1 MREVRVIGPDNEQL
15 GVMPTYQALEKA
27 RELNLDLVE
36 VAPTA
41 VPPVCRLLD
50 YGRFKYEQTK
60 KEREARK
67 HQVKTELKE
76 IRLRPKISEHDFQ
89 TRARRAA
96 KFLEDGDK
104 VKVTVQF
111 RGRELAHPQLG
122 RELLEE
128 MADQL
133 KDLAVVERAPM
144 VEGKSMFLILA
155 RGKAPTPSRP
165 AVQREPAPV
174 AT

>member
-1 MREVRVIGPDNEQL
+1 
-15 GVMPTYQALEKA
+15 
-27 RELNLDLVE
+27 
-36 VAPTA
+36 
-41 VPPVCRLLD
+41 
-50 YGRFKYEQTK
+50 
-60 KEREARK
+60 
-67 HQVKTELKE
+67 
-76 IRLRPKISEHDFQ
+76 
-89 TRARRAA
+89 
-96 KFLEDGDK
+96 
-104 VKVTVQF
+104 
-111 RGRELAHPQLG
+111 
-122 RELLEE
+122 